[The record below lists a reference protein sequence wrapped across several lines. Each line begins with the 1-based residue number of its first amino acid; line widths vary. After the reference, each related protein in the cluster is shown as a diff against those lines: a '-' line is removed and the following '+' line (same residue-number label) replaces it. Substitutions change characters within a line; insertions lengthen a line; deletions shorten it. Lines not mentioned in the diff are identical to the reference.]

1 MPMIRPRSSA
11 ASPDRRLMSKPFAG
25 DVRPDSR
32 VLHRHAHSHLPVAV
46 AGDGAYVIDSTG
58 KRYLDA
64 CGGAAVSCLGHSDQD
79 VIAAIREQ
87 SARMPFAHTAFFTN
101 EPMEALADSMVAGA
115 PEGLDRVY
123 FVSGGSEAMEAAL
136 KMARQYFV
144 EIGEPDR
151 AVFIARRQSYHGNTL
166 GALSVGGNEWRRA
179 PFRNIMAESR
189 HVTPCYAYREQ
200 AEGESDD
207 TFTTRQADEL
217 EHEIQIAGPGRVIA
231 FVAETVVGATSGG
244 VEPVEGYFRKIR
256 EVCDRHGVLLILDEI
271 MCGLGRTGTLFAF
284 EQDGVVPDIVT
295 VAKGLAAGYQ
305 PIGAVLMNESIFR
318 AFYDGSG
325 FFQHGHTFIGHAT
338 ACAAACVVQEKLQN
352 PDTMARVRE
361 LGEILEE
368 HLQDRFGNHP
378 HIGDIRGRTFFRGLE
393 VVKDRATKRPF
404 DAALKI
410 NARIKAEGMARGLM
424 CYPGG
429 GTIDGVNGDHILLA
443 PPFILSN
450 DEVGQIVDR
459 LGDAVDAAIASAVG

>member
-1 MPMIRPRSSA
+1 MTDPPPSGI
-11 ASPDRRLMSKPFAG
+11 
-25 DVRPDSR
+25 RPDSR
-32 VLHRHAHSHLPVAV
+32 VLHGHAHSRLPVAV
-46 AGDGAYVIDSTG
+46 AGEGAYVIDSTG

-64 CGGAAVSCLGHSDQD
+64 CGAPVSCLEHSDQD
-79 VIAAIREQ
+79 VIAAIHRQ
-87 SARMPFAHTAFFTN
+87 SAQMPFAHTAFFTN

-115 PEGLDRVY
+115 PDGLDRVY

-179 PFRNIMAESR
+179 PFRQIMADSR

-200 AEGESDD
+200 GESESDNA
-207 TFTTRQADEL
+207 FTARLADKL
-217 EHEIQIAGPGRVIA
+217 EAEIQAAGPERVIA

-244 VEPVEGYFRKIR
+244 VEPVDGYFRKMR

-305 PIGAVLMNESIFR
+305 PIGAVLMAENIFR
-318 AFYDGSG
+318 ALHDGSG

-338 ACAAACVVQEKLQN
+338 ACAAALVVEEKLQN
-352 PDTMARVRE
+352 PATLARVGE
-361 LGEILEE
+361 LGDVLET

-378 HIGDIRGRTFFRGLE
+378 HIGDMRGRT
-393 VVKDRATKRPF
+393 
-404 DAALKI
+404 
-410 NARIKAEGMARGLM
+410 
-424 CYPGG
+424 
-429 GTIDGVNGDHILLA
+429 LL
-443 PPFILSN
+443 
-450 DEVGQIVDR
+450 
-459 LGDAVDAAIASAVG
+459 

>member
-1 MPMIRPRSSA
+1 MANPPEGVI
-11 ASPDRRLMSKPFAG
+11 
-25 DVRPDSR
+25 RPDSR
-32 VLHRHAHSHLPVAV
+32 VLHRHAHSRLPVAV
-46 AGDGAYVIDSTG
+46 AGDGAYVIDSAG

-79 VIAAIREQ
+79 VIAAIHDQ
-87 SARMPFAHTAFFTN
+87 SAQMPFAHTAFFTN

-115 PEGLDRVY
+115 PDGLDRVY

-151 AVFIARRQSYHGNTL
+151 SVFIARRQSYHGNTL

-179 PFRNIMAESR
+179 QFREIMTESR
-189 HVTPCYAYREQ
+189 HVTPCYAYREKCD
-200 AEGESDD
+200 GESDD
-207 TFTTRQADEL
+207 GFTTRLASEL
-217 EHEIQIAGPGRVIA
+217 ESEIQAAGPERVIA

-244 VEPVEGYFRKIR
+244 VEPVEGYFQKMR

-295 VAKGLAAGYQ
+295 LAKGLAAGYQ
-305 PIGAVLMNESIFR
+305 PVGAVLMAEKIFR
-318 AFYDGSG
+318 AFHDGSG

-352 PDTMARVRE
+352 PAIMSRVRA
-361 LGEILEE
+361 LGDVLET

-378 HIGDIRGRTFFRGLE
+378 HIGDMRGRTFFRGLE
-393 VVKDRATKRPF
+393 IVEDRATKRPF
-404 DAALKI
+404 DATLKI
-410 NARIKAEGMARGLM
+410 HARIKAEGMTRGLM

-443 PPFILSN
+443 PPFILS
-450 DEVGQIVDR
+450 DEEVGLVVER
-459 LGDAVDAAIASAVG
+459 LGDAVDAAIASAVN